1 MPPDSGAP
9 KIRDRFASITRD
21 DSSGVTALAFLPWR
35 SKSSVAHE
43 IEEPVPVEPPADNS
57 AELNTEPNREPREE
71 TSEDDRLCLILDS
84 IPVPLW
90 LRDPDLTLA
99 FTNEAARN
107 SGNLAAQRAAEI
119 AARVQASGRPQTER
133 RMVEADGKR
142 RVMEITEAPLGFGKG
157 SGTIG
162 FAVEYEA
169 PRTDELENTLMRER
183 AVFDQMLEAL
193 GSGVA
198 IFGPDKR
205 LESFNSAYAGFWG
218 LSEDWLAG
226 RPTLTQVLEKLRD
239 ERRLTEVAD
248 FSIYRAQE
256 NALFDTLQ
264 DSRERMLHLPD
275 GRTIRNTVA
284 PASHGGLMH
293 VYDDITDTLSLQRSN
308 KTLDAVQRHTIDNLQ
323 EAVAVFGGDGRLKLH
338 NAAFSKLWNLS
349 ISEEGTEDER
359 EPHLSEIVDRMC
371 DPGEAAGEWVAR
383 RATILSALTQRREH
397 KARIRRTGS
406 HGSQVL
412 DMASVPLPDG
422 AVLVSFLD
430 ITEEA
435 KVEDALRARAD
446 MAEET
451 DRLKSKFIADISY
464 EVRTPLTTITG
475 FSQILDAG
483 YFGELTPRQQE
494 YVRGIQ
500 ETADSLMTVVADI
513 LELAAIE
520 SDTALLD
527 KDAIDLHSLLAQSMA
542 LITQR
547 ARHKDLYLN
556 FDVPTDLGWLSADG
570 RRLKQVVFNL
580 LSNAVR
586 FTPARG
592 GVQLSATRGDDGV
605 TIAVT
610 DNGVGIPQADIDRVF
625 QKFAKGEQPDG
636 EPDGAGLGLAMVK
649 SFVELHGGTVTIKS
663 SPNRGTTVTCFLP
676 ATGTEGGD
684 ARDAF
689 QI

>member
-1 MPPDSGAP
+1 
-9 KIRDRFASITRD
+9 
-21 DSSGVTALAFLPWR
+21 
-35 SKSSVAHE
+35 
-43 IEEPVPVEPPADNS
+43 VEPPANNS
-57 AELNTEPNREPREE
+57 VGLLTEPHTEPREE
-71 TSEDDRLCLILDS
+71 ANEDDRLCQILDS
-84 IPVPLW
+84 IPAPLW
-90 LRDPDLTLA
+90 LRDPDLSLA
-99 FTNEAARN
+99 FTNKAARN
-107 SGNLAAQRAAEI
+107 NGNMAAERGAEI
-119 AARVQASGRPQTER
+119 AARVQASGRPQTESR
-133 RMVEADGKR
+133 VMEADGKR
-142 RVMEITEAPLGFGKG
+142 RVMEITEAPLGFRKG

-169 PRTDELENTLMRER
+169 PRTEELENTLMRER

-205 LESFNSAYAGFWG
+205 LESFNSAYAIFWG
-218 LSEDWLAG
+218 LPKDWLAG

-248 FSIYRAQE
+248 FSIYRTQE
-256 NALFDTLQ
+256 NALFDDLQ
-264 DSRERMLHLPD
+264 APLERMLHLPD

-284 PASHGGLMH
+284 PASHSRLMH

-338 NAAFSKLWNLS
+338 NAPFSKLWNLS
-349 ISEEGTEDER
+349 ISEEGPEDER
-359 EPHLSEIVDRMC
+359 EPHLSEIVDRMR
-371 DPGEAAGEWVAR
+371 DPGEPPGEWAVR
-383 RATILSALTQRREH
+383 RADIVSALTQRREH
-397 KARIRRTGS
+397 KARFRRTDSGDA
-406 HGSQVL
+406 QVL
-412 DMASVPLPDG
+412 DVASVPLPDG
-422 AVLVSFLD
+422 AVLVSYLD
-430 ITEEA
+430 VTEEA
-435 KVEDALRARAD
+435 EVEDALRARAD

-483 YFGELTPRQQE
+483 YFGDLTTRQQE

-500 ETADSLMTVVADI
+500 ETAESLMTMVADI

-520 SDTALLD
+520 SGTAQLD
-527 KDAIDLHSLLAQSMA
+527 KDAIDLHALLAQSMA
-542 LITQR
+542 LITER

-592 GVQLSATRGDDGV
+592 GVQLTATRDDEGV

-625 QKFAKGEQPDG
+625 QKFAKGDHPENGPDG
-636 EPDGAGLGLAMVK
+636 ADTGAGLGLAMVK
-649 SFVELHGGTVTIKS
+649 SLVGLHGGTVTIKS
-663 SPNRGTTVTCFLP
+663 LPNRGTTVTFTLP
-676 ATGTEGGD
+676 ATGKEGGD